1 MPNGLILDPMG
12 TLSIGFQLTQWGDV
26 TVRWCGSGGAGIE
39 LQSCAGGAGSA
50 PWCGVTSG
58 RRRWV
63 QGGGG
68 PPGRRRG
75 VEGAPQH
82 PVNLA
87 SSENPLGTI

>member
-1 MPNGLILDPMG
+1 ME
-12 TLSIGFQLTQWGDV
+12 TLAIGFQLTQWGDV

-63 QGGGG
+63 QGG
-68 PPGRRRG
+68 R
-75 VEGAPQH
+75 GAPRPAARGQGW
-82 PVNLA
+82 PP
-87 SSENPLGTI
+87 EPR